1 MYGMSFYFIL
11 TTGVLQRSYVY
22 IYQWNNPWWFIETL
36 DSLKCVLNF
45 SFWKWCLK
53 VQILANCVYMS
64 VRYINNFWRVVGLAK
79 FLIKSR
85 VIFFVPIQAKGLRQ
99 TRFLDLL
106 PRSFRGKSYI
116 FKKKILILRIL
127 MIKDLLYFLNFRGIK
142 INQAVVLSQ
151 KIVKLSPVIECHV
164 EAVGTDK
171 FNVIVPERTYR

>member
-11 TTGVLQRSYVY
+11 TTGVPQRSYVY
-22 IYQWNNPWWFIETL
+22 ISMKQPLMIYRDTGFFEMCPKFFL
-36 DSLKCVLNF
+36 LKMKF
-45 SFWKWCLK
+45 K
-53 VQILANCVYMS
+53 VQILATCVYMS

-85 VIFFVPIQAKGLRQ
+85 VIFFVLIQAKDLRQ

-106 PRSFRGKSYI
+106 PRSFRGKSNI

-127 MIKDLLYFLNFRGIK
+127 MIKDLLYFLNFREIK
-142 INQAVVLSQ
+142 INQAVVLPQ